1 MVGAGE
7 AMKATVI
14 LPTYNRAESLDRCLS
29 ALTRQSLKAG
39 EFEVIVVVNGST
51 DQTLHVVKRYAT
63 ALNLSVASLPEPG
76 LHAARHEG
84 MRRAAADVL
93 LFADDDTEAGTG
105 WVDSVVRT
113 FEDPR
118 VLIVGGNNYPAFQE
132 PPPRWLTQLWET
144 PVYKGRALPQLSI
157 LDFGEGAFAVDPVY
171 VWGCN
176 FSIRKSALIAAGGFH
191 PDGFPESRLR
201 FRGDGETH
209 VSREIR
215 RKGGLTVFTSE
226 ASVRHSVPPARMTPE
241 YFRKRSWAQG
251 ISDSYTAIR
260 SGRDHGFSP
269 AAMLRKLIGKF
280 RIRLDRRGASD
291 PDLRSILA
299 ANHAAY
305 WSGYMFHQ
313 REVRMD
319 PLLKAWVLQDRYL

>member
-144 PVYKGRALPQLSI
+144 PVYKGRALPQSEYSR
-157 LDFGEGAFAVDPVY
+157 F
-171 VWGCN
+171 W
-176 FSIRKSALIAAGGFH
+176 RR
-191 PDGFPESRLR
+191 RLR
-201 FRGDGETH
+201 
-209 VSREIR
+209 SRSRVRMGLQFFDTQERADR
-215 RKGGLTVFTSE
+215 R
-226 ASVRHSVPPARMTPE
+226 RRVPPGRLSRKPLAVFGGMEKPMSPGRSAAR
-241 YFRKRSWAQG
+241 A
-251 ISDSYTAIR
+251 
-260 SGRDHGFSP
+260 
-269 AAMLRKLIGKF
+269 
-280 RIRLDRRGASD
+280 
-291 PDLRSILA
+291 
-299 ANHAAY
+299 
-305 WSGYMFHQ
+305 
-313 REVRMD
+313 V
-319 PLLKAWVLQDRYL
+319 